1 MATAAAAGVGGGGG
15 AAGGARSD
23 LHGPSPA
30 APSLAPQAVSS
41 AKEAA
46 PAATPLAAAVAAAP
60 ASAPAAAAAPV
71 AARASA
77 SVARGAGGLF
87 GDDDNVEDDIFGLG
101 SSASKAAGGGRA
113 SQNAGSTRVRASES
127 GPVKGASLFG
137 DEDEDVT
144 VMGSGSGAGDGRA
157 RGKSARG
164 GGLFGDDDEDSD
176 SLFGG
181 APSSRVSKSLI
192 KIGRPATGLASL
204 CVCVFW
210 GENMYTYIYVC
221 AYIRARIQMKV
232 CEYKFAFVRT
242 LVSLSHARARSLS
255 HSLTHTNT
263 QHAPRRIH
271 PSAISLATTPQ
282 RPPLLRLLL
291 CLHPHHPLCKAQ
303 RSLTLR

>member
-46 PAATPLAAAVAAAP
+46 PAATPLAAAAAAAP
-60 ASAPAAAAAPV
+60 ASAPAPAAAPV
-71 AARASA
+71 AARPSA

-113 SQNAGSTRVRASES
+113 SQDTGSTRVRASES

-137 DEDEDVT
+137 DEDEDVS

-164 GGLFGDDDEDSD
+164 GGLFGDDDEDGD

-242 LVSLSHARARSLS
+242 VVSLSHARARAL
-255 HSLTHTNT
+255 SLTHSHTPT
-263 QHAPRRIH
+263 HSTPHEEYIHQQSLWRRP
-271 PSAISLATTPQ
+271 PSARRCFDSCCACTHNI
-282 RPPLLRLLL
+282 L
-291 CLHPHHPLCKAQ
+291 CAKPSG
-303 RSLTLR
+303 R